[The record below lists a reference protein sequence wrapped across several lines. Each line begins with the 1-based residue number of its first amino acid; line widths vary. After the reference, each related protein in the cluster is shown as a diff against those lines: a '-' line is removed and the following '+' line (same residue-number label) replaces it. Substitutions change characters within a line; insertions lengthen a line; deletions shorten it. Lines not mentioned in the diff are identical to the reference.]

1 MLMSEK
7 ETLMKQLNE
16 ASFAL
21 DEAVL
26 FLDTHPCDEK
36 ALCYYK
42 KCAKMRKEALKAYQ
56 EKFGPLQKDQVEA
69 CEHWHWIH
77 EPWPWEK
84 GGNC

>member
-1 MLMSEK
+1 MSEK

-26 FLDTHPCDEK
+26 FLDTHPCDE
-36 ALCYYK
+36 
-42 KCAKMRKEALKAYQ
+42 EALKAYQ